1 MVLATVVGL
10 ALNFTAINPI
20 DALLLTSVINGLV
33 APILLVVVML
43 IANNKRV
50 MLDRTNGVWSNALG
64 WLTTSVMA
72 VAAVALFLTL
82 GK

>member
-1 MVLATVVGL
+1 LVLTAVVNG
-10 ALNFTAINPI
+10 
-20 DALLLTSVINGLV
+20 VI
-33 APILLVVVML
+33 APILLVLVML
-43 IANNKRV
+43 IANNRRI

-64 WLTTSVMA
+64 WLTTAVMT